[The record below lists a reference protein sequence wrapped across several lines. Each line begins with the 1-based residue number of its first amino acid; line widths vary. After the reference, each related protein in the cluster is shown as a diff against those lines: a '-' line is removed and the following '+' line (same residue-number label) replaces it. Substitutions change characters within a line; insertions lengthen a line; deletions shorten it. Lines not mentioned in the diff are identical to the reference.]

1 MGRSKLAKF
10 AAIGE
15 RENVI
20 EPGDDLYGQIKGKWR
35 ELHFQNDNPI
45 VLEVGCGRGEYTVG
59 MAHLFP
65 DKNFIGSDIK
75 GARLWKG
82 STMAEE
88 EELNNVAFLR
98 TFIEQLDDNFA
109 AQEVDEIWVTFPDPR
124 PRDRDIKRRLTSP
137 RFLEMYRKVLKPDG
151 ILHLKTD
158 NLQLYEYT
166 LEVLHERKAYIRD
179 LLFTSDLYNSDL
191 QQHTM
196 GIYTT
201 YEKRYIAEGVPIKY
215 LQFRFNEI

>member
-15 RENVI
+15 SENVI
-20 EPGDDLYGQIKGKWR
+20 EPGDERYGLMKGQWR
-35 ELHFQNDNPI
+35 TSYFGNQHPL

-59 MAHLFP
+59 MARLFP
-65 DKNFIGSDIK
+65 EKNFIGSDIK

-88 EELNNVAFLR
+88 EELQNVAFLR
-98 TFIEQLDDNFA
+98 SFIEKLDENFA
-109 AQEVDEIWVTFPDPR
+109 EEEVDEIWITFPDPR

-137 RFLEMYRKVLKPDG
+137 RFLELYKQILKADG
-151 ILHLKTD
+151 VVHLKTD
-158 NLQLYEYT
+158 NTGLYQYT
-166 LEVLHERKAYIRD
+166 LEVLAELKDQIKNLKYTA
-179 LLFTSDLYNSDL
+179 DLYNSDL
-191 QQHTM
+191 QEHTM

-201 YEKRYIAEGVPIKY
+201 YEKRYLAEGVSIKY
-215 LQFRFNEI
+215 LQFQFQFK

>member
-15 RENVI
+15 RDNVI
-20 EPGDDLYGQIKGKWR
+20 EPGDDLYGQIKGKWG
-35 ELHFQNDNPI
+35 ELQFQNNNPI
-45 VLEVGCGRGEYTVG
+45 LLEVGCGRGEYTVG
-59 MAHLFP
+59 MARLFP

-137 RFLEMYRKVLKPDG
+137 RFLELYKTILKPEG

-158 NLQLYEYT
+158 NLLLYEYT
-166 LEVLHERKAYIRD
+166 LEVLQERSAHIKD
-179 LLFTSDLYNSDL
+179 LRCTSDLYKSDL

-201 YEKRYIAEGVPIKY
+201 YERHYIAEGMPIKY
-215 LQFRFNEI
+215 LQFKFNLR

>member
-20 EPGDDLYGQIKGKWR
+20 EPGDELYGEIKGRWR
-35 ELHFQNDNPI
+35 ELQFENTNPI

-59 MAHLFP
+59 MARLFP
-65 DKNFIGSDIK
+65 EKNFIGSDIK

-88 EELNNVAFLR
+88 EELDNVAFLR
-98 TFIEQLDDNFA
+98 TFIEQLEDNFA
-109 AQEVDEIWVTFPDPR
+109 PHEVDEIWVTFPDPR

-137 RFLEMYRKVLKPDG
+137 RFLDIYRKILKPGG
-151 ILHLKTD
+151 IMHLKTD
-158 NLQLYEYT
+158 NLGLFDYT
-166 LEVLHERKAYIRD
+166 LEVLEEYSSPIKD
-179 LLFTSDLYNSDL
+179 LIHTKDLYSSEL
-191 QQHTM
+191 QEHTM

-201 YEKRYIAEGVPIKY
+201 YEKRYIAEDIPIKY
-215 LQFRFNEI
+215 LQFRFS

>member
-20 EPGDDLYGQIKGKWR
+20 EPGDELYGEIKGRWR
-35 ELHFQNDNPI
+35 ELQFGNNNPL

-59 MAHLFP
+59 MARLFP
-65 DKNFIGSDIK
+65 EKNFIGSDIK

-88 EELNNVAFLR
+88 EELDNVAFLR
-98 TFIEQLDDNFA
+98 TFIEQLEDNFA
-109 AQEVDEIWVTFPDPR
+109 PQEVDEVWITFPDPR

-137 RFLEMYRKVLKPDG
+137 RFLDLYRKILKPDG

-158 NLQLYEYT
+158 NLALYEFT
-166 LEVLHERKAYIRD
+166 LEVLQGRKAQVKD
-179 LLFTSDLYNSDL
+179 LLYTQDLYNSEL
-191 QQHTM
+191 QEHTM

-201 YEKRYIAEGVPIKY
+201 YEKRYMAEGIPIKY
-215 LQFRFNEI
+215 LQFRFK